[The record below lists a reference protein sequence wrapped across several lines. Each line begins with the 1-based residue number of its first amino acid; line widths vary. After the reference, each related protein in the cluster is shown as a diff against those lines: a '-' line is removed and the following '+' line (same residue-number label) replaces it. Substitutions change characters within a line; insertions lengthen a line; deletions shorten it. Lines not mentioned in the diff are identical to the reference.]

1 MAGGLFLLLS
11 LSVIMAVT
19 SFVAGVLPLT
29 MTLSQSQLR
38 LITSIGVGI
47 LVGTSMTVII
57 PEGVEALT
65 LHAHS
70 HADPAPSAVGAE
82 RRSPSEPG
90 FVHLLAV
97 PELQVEPNSAAGG
110 TSRPDVLSEISR
122 TLARREADD
131 NELPTFSIGFSLIS
145 GFLLMFFI
153 DRLPRHATD
162 HLSASTARDISLDS
176 IGADSSG
183 GAADHESTG
192 FLSALAP
199 NSPYHAGPRSNALTV
214 GLVIHAAADGIAMGA
229 SSSTQNTKLGFIIFI
244 AILVH
249 KAPAAF
255 GLTTVLLRQG
265 VSKYAARGHLLV
277 FSLAAPCG
285 AIVTWLLIHLL
296 GGGQGMQGAEGHYW
310 TGMLLLFSAGT
321 FLYVAMH
328 AMQEETHTHESSS
341 GSGYADLPHQ
351 RKRPG
356 LQMRDTLATAG
367 GMLLPL
373 LAQIGHGGH

>member
-1 MAGGLFLLLS
+1 
-11 LSVIMAVT
+11 
-19 SFVAGVLPLT
+19 

-47 LVGTSMTVII
+47 LIGTSMTVII
-57 PEGVEALT
+57 PEGIEALT

-70 HADPAPSAVGAE
+70 HSHSSVDPLPETNPGH
-82 RRSPSEPG
+82 RRSFGGQSSVESG
-90 FVHLLAV
+90 AL
-97 PELQVEPNSAAGG
+97 PELQVSAPIAPVQ
-110 TSRPDVLSEISR
+110 RDILAAISE
-122 TLARREADD
+122 TLERREANDD
-131 NELPTFSIGFSLIS
+131 HNPGSDSELPTFSIGFSLIS

-162 HLSASTARDISLDS
+162 HLSVQASRDISLDNLGS
-176 IGADSSG
+176 ADGVSGSLLDQETAGFSSSLG
-183 GAADHESTG
+183 LTRVG
-192 FLSALAP
+192 
-199 NSPYHAGPRSNALTV
+199 SPYSASSRSNSLTV

-229 SSSTQNTKLGFIIFI
+229 SSSTENTKLGFIIFL

-277 FSLAAPCG
+277 FSVAAPCG
-285 AIVTWLLIHLL
+285 ALGTWLLIHLL
-296 GGGQGMQGAEGHYW
+296 GGGRGMQGTEGHYW

-328 AMQEETHTHESSS
+328 AMQEETSPHES
-341 GSGYADLPHQ
+341 GSATTNSYPESPHQ
-351 RKRPG
+351 RKRAG
-356 LQMRDTLATAG
+356 FQMRDTLATAG

-373 LAQIGHGGH
+373 LTQTGHHSH